1 MNGAIRLASAPINW
15 GITTPGEE
23 GNPDPS
29 ELLAAVAEAGY
40 TGCEIGPFDYFG
52 STAEEIKAKFDEHGL
67 DVVAF
72 WVDVPLADPLSEE
85 LREWLQQVCDR
96 LGTLG
101 APFLIVSD
109 LMTEERLGIAGR
121 VPSFPEHWWTDAQW
135 EQVRHTLIDMTGI
148 ASVHGV
154 TIAVHPHLGGH
165 IESGEEINRL
175 IEAIDGTDARL
186 CIDTGHN
193 RIGGMDAIPIL
204 SRELSRTVHV
214 HAKDID
220 EGVLAQLQD
229 GSIGIWDAIRAGL
242 FCDLGDGMVDWH
254 GFRDALIDG
263 RYTGWVVA
271 EEDRMLEPGSHAPY
285 DSNVRNFAFLSE
297 LRGDAVTP

>member
-40 TGCEIGPFDYFG
+40 TGCELGPFDYFG
-52 STAEEIKAKFDEHGL
+52 TSAAEIKAKFDQHGL

-72 WVDVPLADPLSEE
+72 WVDVPLAEPLTAE
-85 LREWLQQVCDR
+85 RRDWLQQVCQR

-109 LMTEERLGIAGR
+109 LMTDERLEIAGR
-121 VPSFPEHWWTDAQW
+121 VPNFPDHWWNDEQW
-135 EQVRHTLIDMTGI
+135 AQVRETLIEMTDI
-148 ASVHGV
+148 ANMQDV
-154 TIAVHPHLGGH
+154 TVAVHPHLGGH
-165 IESGEEINRL
+165 IESGDEIDRL

-186 CIDTGHN
+186 CIDTGHI
-193 RIGGMDAIPIL
+193 RIGGVDAIPIL
-204 SRELSRTVHV
+204 ARGLDRTVHV

-220 EGVLAQLQD
+220 ENILTQLQD

-242 FCDLGDGMVDWH
+242 FCDLGEGMVDWN
-254 GFRDALIDG
+254 GFRDVLVEGEYA
-263 RYTGWVVA
+263 GWVVA
-271 EEDRMLEPGSHAPY
+271 EEDRMLDPGSQAPY
-285 DSNVRNFAFLSE
+285 ESNARNFTFLSE
-297 LRGDAVTP
+297 LLGDAVEP